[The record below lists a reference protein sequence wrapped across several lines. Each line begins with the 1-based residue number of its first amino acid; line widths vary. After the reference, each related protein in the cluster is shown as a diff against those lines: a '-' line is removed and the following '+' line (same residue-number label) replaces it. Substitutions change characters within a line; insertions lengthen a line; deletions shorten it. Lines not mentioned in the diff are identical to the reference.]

1 MDFCKLWEKRLLDI
15 AEPFLDPKPALIEG
29 SGLAEF
35 ADGST
40 LAVVVN
46 PGAEFPPHSGFIECE
61 LVIEYDYEKA
71 QDPDV
76 VSEVWGQILEAF
88 GDGKNGDEPLRTR
101 LASGDLVIPSGID
114 SVQYERGW
122 INDIGSGINQF
133 FITAYL
139 GITKPT

>member
-1 MDFCKLWEKRLLDI
+1 M
-15 AEPFLDPKPALIEG
+15 
-29 SGLAEF
+29 
-35 ADGST
+35 
-40 LAVVVN
+40 
-46 PGAEFPPHSGFIECE
+46 ECE

-122 INDIGSGINQF
+122 INYIGSGINQF